1 MAEHA
6 SKTNN
11 LPGLAGERAKAIVT
25 ILVTLFSLAN
35 AGLSLA
41 GFNPLPFT
49 NEQVSATLF
58 AVVGVIGT
66 IYGWWKNQNITSA
79 SIAGQQLVDALKKE
93 GVVNGVTAAKNAAL
107 SAAAAVAAT
116 APATETETTE
126 TETTETETTEA
137 ETTEAETTEDTESEA
152 VDVTETVGTGS
163 DSVGSRT
170 GSAEPV
176 EGGDGYVRY
185 MPEGDGE

>member
-6 SKTNN
+6 NEKQTNN
-11 LPGLAGERAKAIVT
+11 LPGLTGERVKAVVT

-66 IYGWWKNQNITSA
+66 VYGWWKNQNITSA

-93 GVVNGVTAAKNAAL
+93 GVVNGISAAKSAAL
-107 SAAAAVAAT
+107 SAAAAVAKTTPKT
-116 APATETETTE
+116 A
-126 TETTETETTEA
+126 A
-137 ETTEAETTEDTESEA
+137 E
-152 VDVTETVGTGS
+152 
-163 DSVGSRT
+163 
-170 GSAEPV
+170 SAESTDMDKTVADSDLVP
-176 EGGDGYVRY
+176 GGD
-185 MPEGDGE
+185 DQ

>member
-6 SKTNN
+6 NNNTKAN
-11 LPGLAGERAKAIVT
+11 LPGLTGERVKAVVT

-49 NEQVSATLF
+49 DEQVSATLF

-79 SIAGQQLVDALKKE
+79 SFAGQQLVDALKKE
-93 GVVNGVTAAKNAAL
+93 GVVNGVTAVKNAAL
-107 SAAAAVAAT
+107 SAASAVSKT
-116 APATETETTE
+116 APAEETAEATETAAESATVETTA
-126 TETTETETTEA
+126 EA
-137 ETTEAETTEDTESEA
+137 QF
-152 VDVTETVGTGS
+152 
-163 DSVGSRT
+163 
-170 GSAEPV
+170 EP
-176 EGGDGYVRY
+176 GGNL
-185 MPEGDGE
+185 

>member
-6 SKTNN
+6 NEKQTNN
-11 LPGLAGERAKAIVT
+11 LPGLTGERVKAVVT

-41 GFNPLPFT
+41 GFNPLPLFT

-66 IYGWWKNQNITSA
+66 VYGWWRNQNITSA

-93 GVVNGVTAAKNAAL
+93 GVVNGVSAAKNAAL
-107 SAAAAVAAT
+107 SAAAAVAKTTPKT
-116 APATETETTE
+116 A
-126 TETTETETTEA
+126 A
-137 ETTEAETTEDTESEA
+137 E
-152 VDVTETVGTGS
+152 
-163 DSVGSRT
+163 
-170 GSAEPV
+170 SAESTDMDKTVADSDLVP
-176 EGGDGYVRY
+176 GGD
-185 MPEGDGE
+185 DQ

>member
-6 SKTNN
+6 NEKQTTNKTTNN
-11 LPGLAGERAKAIVT
+11 LPGLTGERVKAVVT

-66 IYGWWKNQNITSA
+66 VYGWWKNQNITSA
-79 SIAGQQLVDALKKE
+79 SLAGQQLVDALKKE
-93 GVVNGVTAAKNAAL
+93 GVVNGVSAAKSAAL
-107 SAAAAVAAT
+107 SAAAAVDRA
-116 APATETETTE
+116 ESKTTD
-126 TETTETETTEA
+126 TDTTDA
-137 ETTEAETTEDTESEA
+137 DL
-152 VDVTETVGTGS
+152 
-163 DSVGSRT
+163 
-170 GSAEPV
+170 EP
-176 EGGDGYVRY
+176 GGDVQ
-185 MPEGDGE
+185 

>member
-6 SKTNN
+6 NNNTKAN
-11 LPGLAGERAKAIVT
+11 LPGMTGERVKAVVT

-49 NEQVSATLF
+49 DEQVSATLF

-79 SIAGQQLVDALKKE
+79 SLAGQQLVDALKKE

-107 SAAAAVAAT
+107 SAASAVAKT
-116 APATETETTE
+116 APAE
-126 TETTETETTEA
+126 EA
-137 ETTEAETTEDTESEA
+137 EDESEA
-152 VDVTETVGTGS
+152 KTEIAETAVESAAQAAVTAVVAKPDVAVADAGI
-163 DSVGSRT
+163 
-170 GSAEPV
+170 PQ
-176 EGGDGYVRY
+176 Y
-185 MPEGDGE
+185 MPVKED

>member
-6 SKTNN
+6 NNNTKTN
-11 LPGLAGERAKAIVT
+11 LPGMTGERVKAVVT

-79 SIAGQQLVDALKKE
+79 SLAGQQLVDALKKE

-107 SAAAAVAAT
+107 SAASAVAKTAPAEEPAGETGEGKTETVETAETAAVEPAAQAAGTAAVADAGI
-116 APATETETTE
+116 PQ
-126 TETTETETTEA
+126 
-137 ETTEAETTEDTESEA
+137 
-152 VDVTETVGTGS
+152 
-163 DSVGSRT
+163 
-170 GSAEPV
+170 
-176 EGGDGYVRY
+176 Y
-185 MPEGDGE
+185 MPVKED